1 MYIGTSTSWVPD
13 TPDGD
18 DSNINSGPIDEFGF
32 LQELSPDGIT
42 INTSQSYMRNRVV
55 PNRIGVVK
63 NGTLKI
69 EGTITMTDSAE
80 IRVCEEGKLIVD
92 GGTINN
98 ANLKLIPGCQV
109 IIRNGGKIIMADG
122 KVFDAPAGVV
132 VDVENGEI
140 LNYSD

>member
-1 MYIGTSTSWVPD
+1 
-13 TPDGD
+13 
-18 DSNINSGPIDEFGF
+18 
-32 LQELSPDGIT
+32 
-42 INTSQSYMRNRVV
+42 MRNRVV